1 MSDSVHPTRVI
12 LVDCS
17 AKREVPVKKQKT
29 FDQAFEGAKRMSDR
43 YVAKG
48 PYKFYSEPD
57 IVEEVQKGLG
67 SNELKH
73 GYRYCP

>member
-1 MSDSVHPTRVI
+1 
-12 LVDCS
+12 
-17 AKREVPVKKQKT
+17 VKKQKT

-48 PYKFYSEPD
+48 PYKFYSDSD
-57 IVEEVQKGLG
+57 IVEDVQKGLAN
-67 SNELKH
+67 NELKH